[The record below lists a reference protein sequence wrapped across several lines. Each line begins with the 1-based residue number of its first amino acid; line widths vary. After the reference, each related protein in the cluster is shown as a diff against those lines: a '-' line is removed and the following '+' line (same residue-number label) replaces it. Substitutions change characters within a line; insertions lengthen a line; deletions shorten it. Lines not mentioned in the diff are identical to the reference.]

1 MTLRNYLAVFG
12 VLLVLA
18 GGMSPML
25 KIPVLGNWNYWDI
38 DLVLASLVFGLA
50 ATGLLGAVLRKPG
63 LSRYS
68 GWGILLVLTFTL
80 VAVYF
85 KVNDYFSFIP
95 LKKLARIAT
104 NMVHYQWM
112 GWVIILVGSLV
123 MIFSSTRQA
132 RKIS

>member
-112 GWVIILVGSLV
+112 GWVIILLGSLV

>member
-1 MTLRNYLAVFG
+1 MTLKNYLVVFG
-12 VLLVLA
+12 ALLVFA

-25 KIPVLGNWNYWDI
+25 RIPVLGNWNYWDI
-38 DLVLASLVFGLA
+38 DLVLASMVFALA
-50 ATGLLGAVLRKPG
+50 TTGLLGGVLRKPG

-104 NMVHYQWM
+104 DMVHYQWM
-112 GWVIILVGSLV
+112 GWIIILFGSLV
-123 MIFSSTRQA
+123 IIFSANRQA
-132 RKIS
+132 KKIS